1 MTPRGDTRPRESPR
15 DPRPQAF
22 LPTDSPGSLLAQQ
35 QHLAAVSLR
44 LSGRNGLER
53 AARVREVSE
62 TPPRRSAERRA
73 PMKFVPSAAPSVPTA
88 TAPGN
93 MAAASSPSVFMV
105 AVNGQIESGQ
115 VSGGAGRDSER

>member
-1 MTPRGDTRPRESPR
+1 
-15 DPRPQAF
+15 
-22 LPTDSPGSLLAQQ
+22 
-35 QHLAAVSLR
+35 
-44 LSGRNGLER
+44 
-53 AARVREVSE
+53 
-62 TPPRRSAERRA
+62 
-73 PMKFVPSAAPSVPTA
+73 MKFVPSAAPSVPTA

>member
-1 MTPRGDTRPRESPR
+1 MRAPETPDPKRSFPRTA
-15 DPRPQAF
+15 QAR
-22 LPTDSPGSLLAQQ
+22 LLAQQ